1 MEEEDSQDIRKEDE
15 EKEDEDEDEDED
27 EEDEEEEEDN
37 DRRQSLRGRGKS
49 EPFLS
54 RSLIQGLN
62 RTLSDLGS
70 RAKGQL
76 NSWRA
81 HTHGERKRGHG
92 WEKVQLA

>member
-15 EKEDEDEDEDED
+15 EKEDEEEDEDED
-27 EEDEEEEEDN
+27 EDEEEEEDN